1 MNNKQILEEIG
12 KGVVRLK
19 CLTVGMGP
27 YMKRLNR
34 LWQIFMLFI
43 AVLATLACGSL
54 SFAEDQFSNQSLKQ
68 VEASALQKAKRAYTE
83 SYDKE
88 TVYQVQK
95 KLKELGYDPR
105 QLDGIWG
112 KQTEREIKKFQ
123 NDNSLSMTGRID
135 FETKTKLGLI
145 SSESNVLK
153 KSIPAKLAND
163 NSLSMTGRI
172 DSEKENKLG
181 LISAESSVL
190 KKNMTTKL
198 AFDFLLYGGL
208 LTIAFYH
215 FCFFGLRRKESSSL
229 YFGCL
234 CILIAFLYM
243 RSAEKSFI
251 ALFPNFDWEI
261 AIRIEFISIYLGF
274 TIFVMFI
281 SSLYP
286 VEFSQ
291 IMLRV
296 SQSLGALFIILT
308 LATNVE
314 IHTYG
319 IIAYGVVALVF
330 SIYSVYVLIRAILR
344 KREGAILFLV
354 GFLFL
359 FIVITNYIFYDQTI
373 IYTSELVPLGVFIV
387 IFSQSFILSLRFS
400 KASDREAVYERF
412 VPKEFLRNLN
422 IEDIAD
428 VKLGDNA
435 QIAMSILFSDI
446 RDFTTL
452 SEQMTPEQNFKF
464 INSYLNVMG
473 PVIRRHHGFIDKYI
487 GDAIMALFDKGAD
500 DAVRGAI
507 GMLRKLV
514 EYNEGR
520 KRAGYV
526 PIRIGIGINTGT
538 LRIGTIGERD
548 RMQGTVISDAV
559 NVASRIEGMTKIYGV
574 SLLISDD
581 TYHSLEDTSKYHIR
595 QIDRIKAKGKT
606 ESVTMWEVFD
616 GDASDVL
623 NYKLDTAT
631 IFEDARSLYHSRSFD
646 EAHELFLDCLT
657 RNPRDKTA
665 EVYRD
670 RCKLYMKMG
679 ADENMEGI
687 VRRVTYERGL

>member
-1 MNNKQILEEIG
+1 MNNKQILEEMG

-34 LWQIFMLFI
+34 LWQIFILLI
-43 AVLATLACGSL
+43 AVLATLARGSL

-68 VEASALQKAKRAYTE
+68 VEASALQKAKR
-83 SYDKE
+83 SYSQSYEKE
-88 TVYQVQK
+88 TLYQAQK
-95 KLKELGYDPR
+95 KLKELGYDSG

-112 KQTEREIKKFQ
+112 KKTENAIKKFQ
-123 NDNSLSMTGRID
+123 S
-135 FETKTKLGLI
+135 
-145 SSESNVLK
+145 
-153 KSIPAKLAND
+153 D

-172 DSEKENKLG
+172 DSENKNKLG

-243 RSAEKSFI
+243 RSAERSFI

-261 AIRIEFISIYLGF
+261 AIKIEFISIYLGF

-296 SQSLGALFIILT
+296 SQSLGALFTILT

-314 IHTYG
+314 IHAYG

-330 SIYSVYVLIRAILR
+330 SIYSIYVLIRAILR
-344 KREGAILFLV
+344 KREGSILFLV

-359 FIVITNYIFYDQTI
+359 FIIITNYILYDQSI

-400 KASDREAVYERF
+400 KSSDREVVYKRF
-412 VPKEFLRNLN
+412 VPKEFLKNLN

-435 QIAMSILFSDI
+435 ELSMSILFSDI

-452 SEQMTPEQNFKF
+452 SEEMTPEQSFKF
-464 INSYLNVMG
+464 INSYLNRMG
-473 PVIRRHHGFIDKYI
+473 PVIRRHHGFIDKFI
-487 GDAIMALFDKGAD
+487 GDAIMALFDKSAD
-500 DAVRGAI
+500 DAVRGAM
-507 GMLRKLV
+507 GMLRKLG

-526 PIRIGIGINTGT
+526 PIKIGIGINTGT
-538 LRIGTIGERD
+538 LRLGTIGERD

-559 NVASRIEGMTKIYGV
+559 NVAFRIEGMTKMYGV
-574 SLLISDD
+574 SLLISDV
-581 TYHSLEDTSKYHIR
+581 TYRSLENPSKYR
-595 QIDRIKAKGKT
+595 LRKIDRVKARGKT
-606 ESVTMWEVFD
+606 EPVTIWEVFD
-616 GDASDVL
+616 CDPPDIL
-623 NYKLDTAT
+623 NYKADIAT
-631 IFEDARSLYHSRSFD
+631 IFEDARSLYQSRQFE

-665 EVYRD
+665 ALYRE
-670 RCKLYMKMG
+670 RCQLYMKMG